1 MPGARRIGFIFNTR
15 SGKGSAHDWLES
27 KRPAVDALA
36 NGGPVLLVKH
46 GGEIEGA
53 VRQAIGAG
61 CDTVVGGGGDGTLN
75 AVASALVRSDTLFG
89 ILPMGT
95 LNHFARD
102 VGVPEDFDL
111 ALAAI
116 AARHHVPID
125 VGEVNGRY
133 FLNNSSLGVYPDI
146 VRDRERQQR
155 KLGRNKWVAFAWA
168 LWGAIRRFP
177 FLTVRLS
184 VDGEKAVHRTPFVFV
199 GNNAYQMQGLR
210 MGTRAGL
217 RDGVLSIYVADK
229 PSRLQLA
236 ALALRALFGR
246 LHQTREFRAHLSGEL
261 QVETDHHKLRVATD
275 GEVREMQPPL
285 LYRIHAGA
293 LRVIVPAPQ
302 AGEEAV

>member
-1 MPGARRIGFIFNTR
+1 MSRRVAFILNARAGQGGAQ
-15 SGKGSAHDWLES
+15 DWLHAH
-27 KRPAVDALA
+27 RPDIDAVA
-36 NGGPVLLVKH
+36 NGGPVMLVRH
-46 GGEIEGA
+46 GGEIAAA
-53 VRQAIGAG
+53 VDQAIGAG

-75 AVASALVRSDTLFG
+75 AVASGLVRSDTRFG

-102 VGVPEDFDL
+102 VGIPADFDL

-116 AARHHVPID
+116 AAGHHVPID

-168 LWGAIRRFP
+168 LWGALRRFP

-184 VDGEKAVHRTPFVFV
+184 VGGETAVHRTPFVFV
-199 GNNAYQMQGLR
+199 GNNAYQMQGLQ
-210 MGTRAGL
+210 MGTREQL
-217 RDGVLSIYVADK
+217 CDGVLSIYFAHK

-246 LHQTREFRAHLSGEL
+246 LQQTREFRAHLSDEL
-261 QVETDHHKLRVATD
+261 RVETTHHRLRVATD

-302 AGEEAV
+302 AAG

>member
-1 MPGARRIGFIFNTR
+1 MNRRVAFILNARAGGGAAQI
-15 SGKGSAHDWLES
+15 WLDS
-27 KRPAVDALA
+27 HRAAIDSVA

-46 GGEIEGA
+46 GGEIA
-53 VRQAIGAG
+53 NALRQAIGAG

-75 AVASALVRSDTLFG
+75 AVASRLVRSGTLFG

-102 VGVPEDFDL
+102 VGIPEDFDL

-116 AARHHVPID
+116 AARHHVAID

-146 VRDRERQQR
+146 VRHRERQQR
-155 KLGRNKWVAFAWA
+155 NLGRNKWFAFAWA

-184 VDGEKAVHRTPFVFV
+184 VDGVTAVHRTPFVFV
-199 GNNAYQMQGLR
+199 GNNAYQMQGLQ

-217 RDGVLSIYVADK
+217 RDGVLSIYFAHK

-261 QVETDHHKLRVATD
+261 GVETAHRKLRVSTD
-275 GEVREMQPPL
+275 GEVRDMQPPL
-285 LYRIHAGA
+285 LYRVHAGA
-293 LRVIVPAPQ
+293 LRVIVPVPQ
-302 AGEEAV
+302 AAGEAD